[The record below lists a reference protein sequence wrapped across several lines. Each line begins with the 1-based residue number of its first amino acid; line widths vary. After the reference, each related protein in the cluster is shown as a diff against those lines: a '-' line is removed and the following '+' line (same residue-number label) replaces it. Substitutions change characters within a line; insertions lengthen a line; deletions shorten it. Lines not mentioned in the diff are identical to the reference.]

1 MTDVTILCDGNSY
14 LFISIET
21 HYPNDLF
28 QNKMVKAAA
37 AKGARVRTRKRRKR
51 RSRRDQGKN
60 LEYLRA
66 LDVAQFQCD
75 QIARLFVY
83 YLAIFNNE
91 NLPNLIL
98 NLPK

>member
-14 LFISIET
+14 LFICIET

-28 QNKMVKAAA
+28 QNKMVKAAV
-37 AKGARVRTRKRRKR
+37 KGARARTRTRRKR